1 LESEIRSP
9 GLDSG
14 SRSASTRQLV
24 PMHVGTAMVY
34 VEQLDEPPVVY
45 DPTGGIRPVAPPDL
59 ADAFRRAS
67 DAIQECVT
75 TVGSR
80 VESLA
85 SRAKPEEIT
94 VEFSITF
101 EAQGGIHLLPV
112 LVTAQSKIGTGLK
125 VTARWS
131 LAEGSEGV

>member
-1 LESEIRSP
+1 
-9 GLDSG
+9 
-14 SRSASTRQLV
+14 
-24 PMHVGTAMVY
+24 
-34 VEQLDEPPVVY
+34 VVY

-131 LAEGSEGV
+131 LAEGAEGV